1 MALLTSTHASLLLDT
16 FRIPYEIAGGA
27 DDGVTRISA
36 TSGRHVMSWRR
47 REASEGDGGVRAYRL
62 EGIPLSARL
71 DANALSGSWTPAAP
85 VSEPGGSVRA
95 WVQRN
100 AEGAIHLPFDPDEA
114 IGNTLSEAYDG
125 IGARL
130 AFAPAR
136 RAAFA
141 AYYAVKPYV
150 PRSGQLAIRRRFA
163 RVQARRS
170 FPRWPIED
178 GLHQLYDWLLGCIAE
193 ATGSPIPTIAAWPG
207 GRTWCLVLTHDVEQ
221 LEGYRRVDVLRDVE
235 RSVGLRSSWN
245 FVPERHE
252 PDARYEVEPA
262 MIEALVSE
270 GCEVGVHGLRHDG
283 RDLASLQILEQRLP
297 AIRAAADR
305 WGAVGFRSPA
315 THRTWAWMPLLGFD
329 YDSSYPDTDPF
340 EPRSGGC
347 CSLLPF
353 MNDDLV
359 ELPITLPQDHTLFS
373 ILGERDE
380 RLWIEKTEYIRRR
393 CGMALALT
401 HPDYAT
407 SGSLVQSYRSYL
419 ERYRDDPGVWHALPR
434 EVSAWWRRRLSS
446 TLVHDGER
454 WRITGPAADEGR
466 VVFVGGR
473 SVPTEEGPWLTHTS

>member
-1 MALLTSTHASLLLDT
+1 M
-16 FRIPYEIAGGA
+16 
-27 DDGVTRISA
+27 
-36 TSGRHVMSWRR
+36 
-47 REASEGDGGVRAYRL
+47 
-62 EGIPLSARL
+62 
-71 DANALSGSWTPAAP
+71 
-85 VSEPGGSVRA
+85 
-95 WVQRN
+95 
-100 AEGAIHLPFDPDEA
+100 
-114 IGNTLSEAYDG
+114 
-125 IGARL
+125 
-130 AFAPAR
+130 
-136 RAAFA
+136 
-141 AYYAVKPYV
+141 
-150 PRSGQLAIRRRFA
+150 
-163 RVQARRS
+163 
-170 FPRWPIED
+170 
-178 GLHQLYDWLLGCIAE
+178 AE
-193 ATGSPIPTIAAWPG
+193 ATGSPIPTIASWPD

-221 LEGYRRVDVLRDVE
+221 LEGYRQLQVLRDVE
-235 RSVGLRSSWN
+235 RSVDLRSSWN

-262 MIEALVSE
+262 TIHRLVSE

-353 MNDDLV
+353 MNGELV

-380 RLWIEKTEYIRRR
+380 RLWVVKTEHIRRR
-393 CGMALALT
+393 GGMALTLT

-407 SGSLVQSYRSYL
+407 DGSLVRSYRNYL
-419 ERYRDDPGVWHALPR
+419 ERYRNDPGVWHALPR
-434 EVSAWWRRRLSS
+434 EVSAWWRRRLAS
-446 TLVHDGER
+446 TVVHDGER
-454 WRITGPAADEGR
+454 WRIVGPAADEGR

-473 SVPTEEGPWLTHTS
+473 GVPSEEGPWLTRTS

>member
-1 MALLTSTHASLLLDT
+1 MFLSSTHASLLLDT
-16 FRIPYEIAGGA
+16 LKIPYEVAGGS
-27 DDGVTRISA
+27 DCGVTRISA
-36 TSGRHVMSWRR
+36 SSGRPVISWRR
-47 REASEGDGGVRAYRL
+47 REVCEGDEAVGAYRL
-62 EGIPLSARL
+62 EGIPLCVRL
-71 DANALSGSWTPAAP
+71 DTGVPSGSWMPATP
-85 VSEPGGSVRA
+85 VTEPGGSVGA
-95 WVQRN
+95 WVQRD

-114 IGNTLSEAYDG
+114 IGNTLREVYDA
-125 IGARL
+125 IGTRGAS
-130 AFAPAR
+130 APAR

-141 AYYAVKPYV
+141 AYYAAKPYI
-150 PRSGQLAIRRRFA
+150 PRSAQLAIRRRFA
-163 RVQARRS
+163 RIQARRA

-178 GLHQLYDWLLGCIAE
+178 GLHQLYDWLVGCIAE
-193 ATGSPIPTIAAWPG
+193 AIGAPIPTIASWPG

-221 LEGYRRVDVLRDVE
+221 LEGYRRLPVLRDVE
-235 RSVGLRSSWN
+235 RSLGLRSSWN

-252 PDARYEVEPA
+252 PHARYEVEPA
-262 MIEALVSE
+262 TVDRLVSE

-315 THRTWAWMPLLGFD
+315 THRTWDWMPLLGFD

-353 MNDDLV
+353 MNRDMV

-380 RLWIEKTEYIRRR
+380 RLWVEKTEHIRRR
-393 CGMALALT
+393 GGMALALT
-401 HPDYAT
+401 HPDYAS
-407 SGSLVQSYRSYL
+407 SGPLARSYGSYL

-434 EVSAWWRRRLSS
+434 EVSAWWRRRLASS
-446 TLVHDGER
+446 LVHDGER
-454 WRITGPAADEGR
+454 WRIAGPAADDGR
-466 VVFVGGR
+466 VVLVGARG
-473 SVPTEEGPWLTHTS
+473 VPTEEGPWVAHTS